1 MVFQDRLIIE
11 PFPGAKS
18 REKRIP
24 LSLTI
29 RSSSGYPGEYQFPTD
44 SEHLMSLLRKQTD
57 LADSVLTRFEEKI
70 MSPNSA
76 RLLGVEL
83 NEGLLSDIGFF
94 ID

>member
-1 MVFQDRLIIE
+1 
-11 PFPGAKS
+11 
-18 REKRIP
+18 
-24 LSLTI
+24 
-29 RSSSGYPGEYQFPTD
+29 
-44 SEHLMSLLRKQTD
+44 MSLLRKQTD